1 MKVVTL
7 LLCSNNSCIADWGSG
22 LPNGLGN
29 DWTMLDPAIVTGQL
43 SNSLDQA
50 QPGHGAQPHTSHTA
64 DSPPSWITANLEQL
78 TAEPGRSDII
88 S

>member
-1 MKVVTL
+1 
-7 LLCSNNSCIADWGSG
+7 
-22 LPNGLGN
+22 
-29 DWTMLDPAIVTGQL
+29 MLDPAIVTGQL

-50 QPGHGAQPHTSHTA
+50 QPGHGSHTA

-88 S
+88 SELLTVM

>member
-1 MKVVTL
+1 
-7 LLCSNNSCIADWGSG
+7 
-22 LPNGLGN
+22 
-29 DWTMLDPAIVTGQL
+29 MLDPAIVTGQL

-88 S
+88 SYLSTVMYFNRTATDSLCLLFAK

>member
-1 MKVVTL
+1 
-7 LLCSNNSCIADWGSG
+7 
-22 LPNGLGN
+22 
-29 DWTMLDPAIVTGQL
+29 MLDPAIVTGQL

-50 QPGHGAQPHTSHTA
+50 QPGHTSHTA

-88 S
+88 SEISTVT

>member
-1 MKVVTL
+1 
-7 LLCSNNSCIADWGSG
+7 
-22 LPNGLGN
+22 
-29 DWTMLDPAIVTGQL
+29 MLDPAIVTGQL

-88 S
+88 SELSTVISYGGENSNR